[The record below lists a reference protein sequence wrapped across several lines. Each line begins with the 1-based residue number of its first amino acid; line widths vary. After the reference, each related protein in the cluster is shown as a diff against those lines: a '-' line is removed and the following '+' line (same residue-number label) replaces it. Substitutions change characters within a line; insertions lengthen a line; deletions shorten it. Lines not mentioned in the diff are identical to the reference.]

1 MEVIRKTRKM
11 NVAPSQNY
19 ADVAFDPEKAKR
31 LRERELEKQKPSIKE
46 RFIIDPAEYP
56 IFAKQGGVRD
66 NEITGVKEE
75 RQLSIEETLGI
86 MVGDTAKTIATIT
99 GEDKSKPAADHVIY
113 LDKSA
118 RPVSWM
124 VEDFWNDFTDKPKP
138 EESFLAID
146 RRQWF
151 PKVGIEL
158 EPHEQIRDGD
168 GKLRPATGSDF
179 WREWKELPPERQ
191 KDYLARIRALYID
204 GGIEEEDPDKIMSI
218 PTRLD
223 GKNLL
228 IIDEVSRSGST
239 LDIAKG
245 LLKLAIPDLKSV
257 EGHVFWRDTS
267 TEYNETGETQMGK
280 APVWYPD
287 NRNDWRGRGVKDIN
301 PEYYRKQYE
310 MNPTNI
316 TRAEMYGSFV
326 LGEPL
331 RNKEDE
337 PGQLSWKLRE
347 EMRKMHQDYQD
358 GHILP
363 DIPSES
369 GEVGERIIAKMEELG
384 VEFIPEEQ
392 AKGNPNARQNLIRYR
407 NRDPRND

>member
-1 MEVIRKTRKM
+1 MEIIRKPRK
-11 NVAPSQNY
+11 VDAAPSQNY
-19 ADVAFDPEKAKR
+19 SDIKFDPEKAKR

-46 RFIIDPAEYP
+46 RFVINPAEYP
-56 IFAKQGGVRD
+56 IFSQQGGVRD
-66 NEITGVKEE
+66 NEITGTKEE

-124 VEDFWNDFTDKPKP
+124 VDDFWNDFTDKPKP

-151 PKVGIEL
+151 PKVGIKL
-158 EPHEQIRDGD
+158 EPHEQIRDSD

-179 WREWKELPPERQ
+179 WREWEKLPPERQ

-204 GGIEEEDPDKIMSI
+204 GGIEEEDPDKIMST

-228 IIDEVSRSGST
+228 IIDEVSRTGST

-245 LLKLAIPDLKSV
+245 LLKLAIPDLESV
-257 EGHVFWRDTS
+257 EGHVFWKDTS
-267 TEYNETGETQMGK
+267 TEHNNTGETQMGK

-287 NRNDWRGRGVKDIN
+287 DPSDWRGRGVKDIN

-310 MNPTNI
+310 ENPNNI

-347 EMRKMHQDYQD
+347 EMKKIHQDYQD

-363 DIPSES
+363 DIPSGS
-369 GEVGERIIAKMEELG
+369 GEVGERIVAKMEGLG
-384 VEFIPEEQ
+384 VEFMPEEQ
-392 AKGNPNARQNLIRYR
+392 AKGNPNARQSLIRYR
-407 NRDPRND
+407 NRDPKYD